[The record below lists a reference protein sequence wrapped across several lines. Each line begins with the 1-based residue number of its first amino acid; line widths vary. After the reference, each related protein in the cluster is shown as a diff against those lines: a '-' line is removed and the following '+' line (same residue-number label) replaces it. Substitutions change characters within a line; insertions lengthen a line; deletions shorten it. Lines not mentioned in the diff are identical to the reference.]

1 MGEFDDLLTFVRVVE
16 TGGLGRAADRLGVS
30 KSVVSRRLDRLERD
44 LNVRLLQRSTR
55 GIQPTEAG
63 LAFEARCS
71 RLLSDLEEARNEVS
85 GQDGRLS
92 GSLRLA
98 APVSFGW
105 RHLAPA
111 LAAFAAAH
119 ERLSLDVSYADR
131 RVDLIGEGFDAAV
144 RIGVPADSR
153 LVARRLAPIRLV
165 LVASPDYLAQQG
177 MPTEPADLSGHVAL
191 IATQTNVEDTLW
203 RFKVGARWLSA
214 HPAKTRMRADNG
226 EALMEAAAAG
236 LGLTILPTFI
246 ATDAIRTGRLVPLLR
261 SFPLTEAALFVLR
274 PPGPVSAKVR
284 ALIDDLAV
292 RFGPEPRWDEC
303 YRAEAAETD
312 ARQDRALTAAPP

>member
-1 MGEFDDLLTFVRVVE
+1 MGELDDLLTFVRVVE
-16 TGGLGRAADRLGVS
+16 TGGLSRAAERLGVS

-55 GIQPTEAG
+55 GVRPTEAG

-71 RLLSDLEEARNEVS
+71 RILSELEEARSEVS
-85 GQDGRLS
+85 GGDGRLS

-105 RHLAPA
+105 RHLGPA

-119 ERLSLDVSYADR
+119 ERLLLDVSYEDR

-153 LVARRLAPIRLV
+153 LVARRLAAIRLV
-165 LVASPDYLAQQG
+165 LVASPDYLARRG
-177 MPTEPADLSGHVAL
+177 TPTEPADLPGHVAL
-191 IATQTNVEDTLW
+191 NASHTQPEDSLW
-203 RFKVGARWLSA
+203 RFKVGTRWLSV
-214 HPAKTRMRADNG
+214 HPATIRMRADNG

-236 LGLTILPTFI
+236 LGLAILPTFI
-246 ATDAIRTGRLVPLLR
+246 AANAIRTGRLVPVLR
-261 SFPLTEAALFVLR
+261 SFPLTEAELFVLR
-274 PPGPVSAKVR
+274 PPGPASAKLR
-284 ALIDDLAV
+284 ALIDHLAV
-292 RFGPEPRWDEC
+292 RFGPEPQWDEC
-303 YRAEAAETD
+303 YGAEAKTD
-312 ARQDRALTAAPP
+312 D